1 MGLSINTT
9 GLEKTVDPETGSIL
23 FYRKN
28 FSGIPEQVVH
38 GNGFT
43 IELSGN
49 EVVLIDIYNT
59 DLLLSKLADE
69 VIAAKAS

>member
-1 MGLSINTT
+1 LPINTA
-9 GLEKTVDPETGSIL
+9 GLEKTFDRETGGIL
-23 FYRKN
+23 FYRKS
-28 FSGIPEQVVH
+28 FSGIPEQVLH
-38 GNGFT
+38 GDGFT

-49 EVVLIDIYNT
+49 EVMLIDIYNT